1 MLKKLLLFVSFTTFF
16 SMTQAATQKIYF
28 VTPKNNE
35 TVSKIFKVKF
45 AQSGL
50 VVKPAGEDVDN
61 KKAGHYHII
70 VDGAFTPEGMVIPAD
85 EKNIHYGKAQL
96 EAEFT
101 LSPGKHTL
109 TLQFADGAHRSH
121 GEKLSQTITVNV
133 K

>member
-1 MLKKLLLFVSFTTFF
+1 MLKKLFLFVLFATCF
-16 SMTQAATQKIYF
+16 SITQAAPQKIYF

-35 TVSKIFKVKF
+35 TVTKTFKVKF

-50 VVKPAGEDVDN
+50 VVKPAGEDVEN

-70 VDGAFTPEGMVIPAD
+70 VDGSFTPEGIVVPAD
-85 EKNIHYGKAQL
+85 EKHIHYGKAQM
-96 EAEFT
+96 EAELT
-101 LSPGKHTL
+101 LTPGMHTL

-121 GEKLSQTITVNV
+121 GEKLSQTITVNI